1 LIFLLGNNKNRLI
14 KNALIQQ
21 IKKPDDPIS
30 HLLEPAFE
38 AGLYSLEELKD
49 NNLNDWTD
57 KITVFNLDYSK
68 NKILGENPILREK
81 IFTGQTGIA
90 TALSQDRCH

>member
-1 LIFLLGNNKNRLI
+1 MIGQTKLLYLT
-14 KNALIQQ
+14 
-21 IKKPDDPIS
+21 
-30 HLLEPAFE
+30 
-38 AGLYSLEELKD
+38 
-49 NNLNDWTD
+49 WT
-57 KITVFNLDYSK
+57 NSK